1 MRVSLINV
9 SLRSDDAIGAC
20 VLNQVRFFQKRGDDV
35 RVYLTNPAQKVPSD
49 VKPLTGAVALR
60 ELIEG
65 RDEHFMLSDLYV
77 YHYPGHYPL
86 VETIR
91 DIERGTVVFYYHNVT
106 PPELWGTDVGRE
118 YLVDGVEGAILAHY
132 ADLVITPSP
141 FNKQDLVERLGY
153 APERIYVLPL
163 AVDVNRFSPA
173 EGDPGIARGD
183 PELVKRYGLEG
194 QRVLL
199 FVGRMAGN
207 KRIDLLIDALARIKR
222 EVTNTKLLLVGDKE
236 SDPAFQPVVAA
247 AQARAKELGV
257 SDDAIWT
264 GRVDDVAPYYRL
276 ADVFVTASLHEGFGV
291 PLIEAMASG
300 VPAVA
305 CRAGGM
311 PWVMD
316 DAGLLCEPQD
326 ALDLA
331 EKTLSLLVDA
341 ELRQRLIVR
350 GLERA
355 QEFSLAAYEADL
367 AKILDDVHSGAPAG
381 VPSRHGFRRGSE
393 GRQTVGDEGVS
404 GMLLEMLADA
414 VQARSDVS
422 MREYVVRSGVPLVG
436 PLIAWFRRNLTSHLR
451 EPYVDPIIDRQVNF
465 NRRTADWVDGA
476 TQLLVAGRRRQ
487 EELEAR
493 IKDLEAQIARLTQ
506 RD

>member
-35 RVYLTNPAQKVPSD
+35 RVYLTNPAQKVPPD
-49 VKPLTGAVALR
+49 VAPLTGAVALR
-60 ELIEG
+60 ELVEG
-65 RDEHFMLSDLYV
+65 RDEYFRLSDLYI

-153 APERIYVLPL
+153 AQERICVLPL
-163 AVDVNRFSPA
+163 AVDVSQFAPGER
-173 EGDPGIARGD
+173 DPV
-183 PELVKRYGLEG
+183 LVKRYGLEG

-207 KRIDLLIDALARIKR
+207 KRVDLLIEALAQIKR
-222 EVTNTKLLLVGDKE
+222 QDPNTKLLLVGDTK
-236 SDPAFQPVVAA
+236 SDPAFQSIVSA

-257 SDDAIWT
+257 SGDVIWT
-264 GRVDDVAPYYRL
+264 GRVDKVAPYYRL

-311 PWVMD
+311 PWVME
-316 DAGLLCEPQD
+316 DAGLLCEPRD
-326 ALDLA
+326 AADLA

-341 ELRQRLIVR
+341 ELRQVIVSR
-350 GLERA
+350 GLKRA
-355 QEFSLAAYEADL
+355 QEFSLASYEANL
-367 AKILDDVHSGAPAG
+367 AKILEGVRSGAPAG
-381 VPSRHGFRRGSE
+381 VPSRPGFRRGSE
-393 GRQTVGDEGVS
+393 GRQSVGDEGVS
-404 GMLLEMLADA
+404 SMLLEMLADA
-414 VQARSDVS
+414 VQTRSDVS
-422 MREYVVRSGVPLVG
+422 MREYTVRSGVPLVG
-436 PLIAWFRRNLTSHLR
+436 PLIAWLRRNLTSHLR
-451 EPYVDPIIDRQVNF
+451 EPYVDPIIDRQVSF

-476 TQLLVAGRRRQ
+476 TQLLVTSRRRQ

-493 IKDLEAQIARLTQ
+493 IKELEAQVSRLESEQ
-506 RD
+506 